1 MVSILS
7 TDMMNQVGAF
17 MEIVVLALL
26 LTAVYESRVRRR
38 PRNHWK
44 IMAAAVLL
52 NLFTVLFL
60 MVPVF
65 IVLAPGIGGG
75 FLGPRGSVDLLHHG
89 LGLIGLVLSIY
100 VIGSFL
106 ANGRDMKRCPTTRK
120 ATHRLMQVTYVF
132 MVLPLLIGLFLRIYS
147 F

>member
-7 TDMMNQVGAF
+7 ADMMNQIGTV
-17 MEIVVLALL
+17 MEIAVLALL
-26 LTAVYESRVRRR
+26 LTAVYESRVKRR

-52 NLFTVLFL
+52 NVLTVVFL

-65 IVLAPGIGGG
+65 IALAPGIGGG

-89 LGLIGLVLSIY
+89 LGLIGLTLSIY
-100 VIGSFL
+100 VMGSFL

-120 ATHRLMQVTYVF
+120 STHRLMQITYVF
-132 MVLPLLIGLFLRIYS
+132 LVLPLLIGLFLRIYS

>member
-7 TDMMNQVGAF
+7 FDMMNQVGTVL
-17 MEIVVLALL
+17 EIVVLALL
-26 LTAVYESRVRRR
+26 LTAIYESRVRRR

-52 NLFTVLFL
+52 NLLTVVFL

-75 FLGPRGSVDLLHHG
+75 FLGPRGTVDLLHHA
-89 LGLIGLVLSIY
+89 LGLIGLALSIY
-100 VIGSFL
+100 VMGSFL
-106 ANGRDMKRCPTTRK
+106 ANRGDMKKCPTTRK
-120 ATHRLMQVTYVF
+120 STHRLMQITYVF
-132 MVLPLLIGLFLRIYS
+132 LLLPLSIGLFLRLVP